1 MEWSQGL
8 VLPNQ
13 CLEINSA
20 GVNIHEHKLR
30 SSAGEIQMS
39 LGRVSP
45 GLSPSKWDLLL
56 EDGTGRTG
64 WWSGESGVQVG
75 VTGRGSK
82 GVSGS
87 LACDDVL

>member
-1 MEWSQGL
+1 M
-8 VLPNQ
+8 VLTHQ

-45 GLSPSKWDLLL
+45 GLSPSEWDLLL
-56 EDGTGRTG
+56 EEGMGRTG
-64 WWSGESGVQVG
+64 WWSSESGVQVG

-82 GVSGS
+82 DVSGS
-87 LACDDVL
+87 LVCDDVL